1 MLLSMSSFERE
12 WSFCA
17 QKYDDDTRERKREI
31 FSQRDSSSAKQKA
44 ENTRD
49 TRDECRWYFNGQT
62 VCTLKNK
69 S

>member
-1 MLLSMSSFERE
+1 MSSFERE

-17 QKYDDDTRERKREI
+17 QKYDDDFEEAEGREI
-31 FSQRDSSSAKQKA
+31 FSERDSFRAKQKA

>member
-17 QKYDDDTRERKREI
+17 QKYDDDSRKQKAEKSFREI
-31 FSQRDSSSAKQKA
+31 FSERDSFRAKQKA

-49 TRDECRWYFNGQT
+49 TRDE
-62 VCTLKNK
+62 
-69 S
+69 

>member
-17 QKYDDDTRERKREI
+17 QKYDHDSRKQKAEKS
-31 FSQRDSSSAKQKA
+31 SQRDSFRAKQKA

-69 S
+69 